1 MSEHEQEE
9 KQEKREKSEEEQEA
23 RTHARKSKNPTER
36 CGEKFGKE
44 WWGSEG
50 ENGKG
55 IEWGQCG
62 RSAEGGGGGGGG
74 RGEGGAGLGHALE
87 AS

>member
-1 MSEHEQEE
+1 MVGS
-9 KQEKREKSEEEQEA
+9 
-23 RTHARKSKNPTER
+23 
-36 CGEKFGKE
+36 
-44 WWGSEG
+44 SEG

-74 RGEGGAGLGHALE
+74 RVRAERVWGTHWRPLKERCRQAKR
-87 AS
+87 

>member
-23 RTHARKSKNPTER
+23 RTHARKSKNPTQR

-55 IEWGQCG
+55 IEWGQ
-62 RSAEGGGGGGGG
+62 SLSS
-74 RGEGGAGLGHALE
+74 GLLLLLKKSSSFRAVC
-87 AS
+87 SFC